1 MRQKSAPASKSSGY
15 DPKPVQVNY
24 VGDSYCTKNNK
35 CKVGEGDCDR
45 DSDCQSGLKCGQR
58 NNREGLPGLFGFEK
72 FEGKNGKDK
81 EGDGDY
87 CYDPNYYQNAA
98 EADPDFFDLTLVQVV
113 YIGDNPKTK
122 MSIGEGDCDR
132 DSDCKSG
139 LKCGQRGAFEGLP
152 GLTGWEKVEGKNGKD
167 KAGDGDYCYD
177 PDYMKKANAV
187 REAKIKLGRFDEKP
201 IQVVYAGDSFCTSS
215 NKCDLGYGDC
225 DSDSQ
230 CMTGLKCG

>member
-1 MRQKSAPASKSSGY
+1 MEKFKGGGGDFCYDPEYAKKAAAVKNALKQKSAPVSKSSGY

-24 VGDSYCTKNNK
+24 VGDSYCTSNNK

-58 NNREGLPGLFGFEK
+58 NNKGDGLPGLFGFEK

-98 EADPDFFDLTLVQVV
+98 EADPDFFDLTPVKAKWL
-113 YIGDNPKTK
+113 GASPKTK
-122 MSIGEGDCDR
+122 LSVGEGDCDK
-132 DSDCKSG
+132 DTDCKSG
-139 LKCGQRGAFEGLP
+139 LKCGQRSNHEGLP
-152 GLTGWEKVEGKNGKD
+152 GVVGLD
-167 KAGDGDYCYD
+167 KFKGGGGDFCYD

-187 REAKIKLGRFDEKP
+187 REAKIKLG
-201 IQVVYAGDSFCTSS
+201 
-215 NKCDLGYGDC
+215 
-225 DSDSQ
+225 
-230 CMTGLKCG
+230 